1 MDPLV
6 KTFEFF
12 LFSLALGVGG
22 FSILIDSKKIGG
34 GFLRLVNHISFG
46 ALLIASFFFWGT
58 KGAFDY
64 RVAMFALILL
74 SFLFVGRKHED
85 KKSTLMWAL
94 YLLQNL
100 GMLAILFCFIQE
112 NSMTF
117 PWYHYPFF
125 ISSALLVGIITF
137 SMTLGHWYLVTPKL
151 SERPL
156 IISTYIIWSVLTFKV
171 LLTILTFYLGFD
183 SYQGDGYSFNILM
196 LLMRVVW
203 GYVIIGILSY
213 FNYRLVKMRSIQ
225 SATGV
230 LYVMTFFVFIGELIS
245 IYFYFK
251 YGFYL

>member
-12 LFSLALGVGG
+12 LFSLSLGVGG
-22 FSILIDSKKIGG
+22 FSVLVDSKKIGG
-34 GFLRLVNHISFG
+34 GFLRLVSHVCFG
-46 ALLIASFFFWGT
+46 ALLLASFFFWGT
-58 KGAFDY
+58 MGSFDY
-64 RVAMFALILL
+64 RVGIFALVLL
-74 SFLFVGRKHED
+74 SYLVVGRKHED
-85 KKSTLMWAL
+85 DKSTFMWIN
-94 YLLQNL
+94 YFIQVV
-100 GMLAILFCFIQE
+100 GMLTILFFFIRE
-112 NSMTF
+112 NSASF

-125 ISSALLVGIITF
+125 LSSSLLVGIITF
-137 SMTLGHWYLVTPKL
+137 SMVLGHWYLVTPKL

-156 IISTYIIWSVLTFKV
+156 IISTYITWGVLAFKV
-171 LLTILTFYLGFD
+171 ALTLLTFYQGFD
-183 SYQGDGYSFNILM
+183 SYKGDGYSFNVLM

-225 SATGV
+225 SATGI